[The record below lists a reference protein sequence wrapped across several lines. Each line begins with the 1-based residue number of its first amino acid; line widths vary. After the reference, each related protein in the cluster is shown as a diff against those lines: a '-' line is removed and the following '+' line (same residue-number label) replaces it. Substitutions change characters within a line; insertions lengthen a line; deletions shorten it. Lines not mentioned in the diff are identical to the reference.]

1 MFNIINYYRMDI
13 KSLRNKFISLYGKS
27 GEDIKLYF
35 APGRVNLIGEHT
47 DYNGGYVLPCALH
60 FGTYLLLR
68 PGNNDQF
75 RLSSTLSHDSVTIA
89 VRGFTKNPV
98 KWVNYPLGVLD
109 QIRSRG
115 FGLTGLDRDVHGKAP
130 VGVRMV
136 AG

>member
-1 MFNIINYYRMDI
+1 MDLTA
-13 KSLRNKFISLYGKS
+13 LRNKFISLYGDS

-60 FGTYLLLR
+60 FGTYLFLR
-68 PGNNDQF
+68 HGNNDQI
-75 RLSSTLSHDSVTIA
+75 RLASTLSHDTVTVPA
-89 VRGFTKNPV
+89 RGFIKNPV

-115 FGLTGLDRDVHGKAP
+115 FGLTGVDLLFAGDVPHA
-130 VGVRMV
+130 
-136 AG
+136 AGLSSSA